1 MDTIERLRAEEVI
14 RDSRLAEIWRS
25 VGAEVR
31 QVGSLR
37 SGLLMK
43 HRDIDFHIY
52 SSPLRLE
59 ESFAAMA
66 QLAADPAVGRIECR
80 NLLATDE
87 ACVEWHATYRDRDG
101 DEWQLDMIH
110 IVRGSRYDGYFE
122 RVADRIAACK
132 TYQGSAYTDASALG
146 YLERS
151 NEARLM
157 HPDTVR
163 ALRFL
168 LTKLRDE
175 GERAAFCYIKTCLR
189 KNVPFCG
196 QETQSGTIVGI

>member
-1 MDTIERLRAEEVI
+1 MNGFQKFWGHLSTITRHRHRVIAHCARAGILWQGLRHDLSKYSPTEFWQGVKFFDGTHSPTEDERRTLGYSLAWMHHKGRNRHHWEYWTDLDIQTKAYAAVPMPPKY
-14 RDSRLAEIWRS
+14 LAE
-25 VGAEVR
+25 
-31 QVGSLR
+31 
-37 SGLLMK
+37 M
-43 HRDIDFHIY
+43 
-52 SSPLRLE
+52 
-59 ESFAAMA
+59 
-66 QLAADPAVGRIECR
+66 
-80 NLLATDE
+80 
-87 ACVEWHATYRDRDG
+87 
-101 DEWQLDMIH
+101 
-110 IVRGSRYDGYFE
+110 
-122 RVADRIAACK
+122 VADRIAACK

-157 HPDTVR
+157 HPDTIR